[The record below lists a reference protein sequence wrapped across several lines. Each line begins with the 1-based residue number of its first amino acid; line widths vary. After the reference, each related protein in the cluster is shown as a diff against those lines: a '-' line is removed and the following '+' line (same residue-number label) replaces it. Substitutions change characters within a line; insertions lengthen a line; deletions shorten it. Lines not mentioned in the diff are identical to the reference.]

1 MHKQTSFI
9 VTAEILLTAA
19 IAVAFSTVNTANAQS
34 NMTNASAAKTKE
46 ITTTNSS
53 TGVTIGSQKNLTST
67 ISGGNMANTTG

>member
-1 MHKQTSFI
+1 M
-9 VTAEILLTAA
+9 TAA
-19 IAVAFSTVNTANAQS
+19 IAVAFSIVNTANAQS